1 MKKEIKGFVCGVIA
15 ATTLGAIGTFAA
27 GVWENIPVLKNDI
40 KVVVNGNEVTSDNFL
55 YNDTTYLP
63 LRAVSTALSV
73 NVEYDEITNTAYIGG
88 KEDSKIVSKYVPEDI
103 NIKISSYLKDGIY
116 YLNVRYIIDEAE
128 IKNINVNTNFN
139 DVLNRVDT
147 TKLVIG
153 DKSWLITEIDSSLYI
168 PYDTYVDEIEPLLR

>member
-1 MKKEIKGFVCGVIA
+1 MKKEIKGFICGVIA
-15 ATTLGAIGTFAA
+15 TTVIAGAASAA
-27 GVWENIPVLKNDI
+27 GIWDNISVLRNDI
-40 KVVVNGNEVTSDNFL
+40 NIIVNGSEVTADNFV

-63 LRAVSTALSV
+63 LRAVSTALGA
-73 NVEYDEITNTAYIGG
+73 NVEYDDLTNTAYISG
-88 KEDSKIVSKYVPEDI
+88 KGNSKIVSKYVPEDI
-103 NIKISSYLKDGIY
+103 NIKISSYLKDGVY

-147 TKLVIG
+147 TELVIG

-168 PYDTYVDEIEPLLR
+168 PYDTYVDEIEPLLK